1 MLIVGDII
9 KDRYELLSFI
19 APGGMGE
26 VWRCLDKSLNRK
38 VAIKFVKGQSLN
50 QNPKTVKILSDEAS
64 TGASLIGH
72 PNIVTVLDFDSFDYG
87 GQNTYFIVMELI
99 EGQNMSKWIKDIK
112 PKLDPKTYYLISLL
126 ITWELCKAL
135 DFAHKKRIIHRD
147 IKPLNV
153 FISNIGIT
161 KVGDFGIAKFVDEL
175 TRTHTVWQAKSALYS
190 APEQWRDEK
199 PDYSTDLYQMGCTIF
214 ELLTGEAPFDST
226 TTFGLMNAHLYEK
239 PRSPKELNN
248 EISEELAKAILKLLE
263 KEQEDRPGGIWEI
276 NDIVAKE
283 LQATY
288 EVCIDISDEDEN
300 IIQTVGDLGD
310 FNIELLKEGE
320 FKCEFPDFNEV
331 LSEGIQLCILIP
343 EKVKIYKKELNLQ
356 TSK

>member
-1 MLIVGDII
+1 MFRVGDII

-26 VWRCLDKSLNRK
+26 VWKCLDKSLNRK

-50 QNPKTVKILSDEAS
+50 QNPKAVKILSDEAS

-72 PNIVTVLDFDSFDYG
+72 PNVVTVLDYESFDYG
-87 GQNTYFIVMELI
+87 GQNTYFIVMELV
-99 EGQNMSKWIKDIK
+99 EGKNMSQWIKDIK
-112 PKLDPKTYYLISLL
+112 PIIDPKTYYLISLL
-126 ITWELCKAL
+126 ITWELCKAI
-135 DFAHKKRIIHRD
+135 DYAHKKGIIHRD

-199 PDYSTDLYQMGCTIF
+199 PDYRTDLYQMGCTIF
-214 ELLTGEAPFDST
+214 ELLTGVTPFDST
-226 TTFGLMNAHLYEK
+226 TTFGLMNAHLFEK

-248 EISEELAKAILKLLE
+248 EISEELATEILKLLE
-263 KEQEDRPGGIWEI
+263 KEQKDRPGIWTI

-288 EVCIDISDEDEN
+288 EMCFDISDEDKN
-300 IIQTVGDLGD
+300 IIQTVKELGD
-310 FNIELLKEGE
+310 FNIDLLIEGKFE
-320 FKCEFPDFNEV
+320 CEFPDFYEV
-331 LSEGIQLCILIP
+331 LSEGIQLCLLIP
-343 EKVKIYKKELNLQ
+343 GKLKIYKKEFNLQ
-356 TSK
+356 TT